1 MYLYFSHSSTYLEPL
16 GSRSA
21 TSLYLLLYLFL
32 SCQQSLHGFLLGA
45 NLLIIHVYN
54 MKLDSFLHLLSP
66 AELAEYLV
74 AVNDFPASAGGFPLE
89 EFVAAILR
97 KEVRELELFKSGSW
111 ARSLFWSARGLV
123 IVSPDIGECIVNQ
136 PDIVCIS
143 VYRDSQIYKRMCSF
157 GCRPT
162 IHPFAY
168 NPEWTECF
176 IFNI

>member
-1 MYLYFSHSSTYLEPL
+1 
-16 GSRSA
+16 
-21 TSLYLLLYLFL
+21 
-32 SCQQSLHGFLLGA
+32 
-45 NLLIIHVYN
+45 
-54 MKLDSFLHLLSP
+54 MKLDSFLHLFSP

-123 IVSPDIGECIVNQ
+123 IVSPDIGECIINQ